1 MDYVDGDPDNSTE
14 ETKARKPL
22 REAKVTIVPDEENPG
37 YYRAQFFLR
46 PHYQLEGMDIGMS
59 LASRIPQDGN

>member
-1 MDYVDGDPDNSTE
+1 MVIRTIRP
-14 ETKARKPL
+14 RKPK
-22 REAKVTIVPDEENPG
+22 RASRCEKPRVTIVPDEENPG